1 MDATDMTKW
10 KWEKRRRVGYPPSTR
25 SGCSM
30 TLWPAKGMGVCFGGV
45 FDDDRDEESLDS
57 IFYQDA

>member
-1 MDATDMTKW
+1 MTKW

-30 TLWPAKGMGVCFGGV
+30 TLWQSKGMGVCFGGV
-45 FDDDRDEESLDS
+45 YDDDRDEESLDS